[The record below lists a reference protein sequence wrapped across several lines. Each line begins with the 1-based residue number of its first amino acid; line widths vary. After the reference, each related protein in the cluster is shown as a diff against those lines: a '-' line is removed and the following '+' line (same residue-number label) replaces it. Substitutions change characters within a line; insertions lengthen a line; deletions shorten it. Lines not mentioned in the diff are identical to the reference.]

1 MKIVELRNVKKIYQ
15 TGRIEYEALKGVDL
29 EINKGEFRAIVGPS
43 GSGKTTLLNLIGC
56 LDNVTSGKIFLEGED
71 ITSLKPKDLTKLRRK
86 KIGFIFQTFNLMPVL
101 TVYENIEFPLLF
113 SKLSSKIKKEKVES
127 LIEELGLDNVSRHR
141 VSDISGGQQ
150 QRTAIGRA
158 LIKDPIIVLADEPTG
173 NLDSETGLKIIEL
186 MKKLNKEKGV
196 TFLFV
201 THDLMIMNYAEIVH
215 KLKDGKI
222 ENGKC
227 NRM

>member
-1 MKIVELRNVKKIYQ
+1 MKIVELRDVKKIYK
-15 TGRIEYEALKGVDL
+15 TGKIEYEALKGVDL
-29 EINKGEFRAIVGPS
+29 EINKGEFMAIIGPS

-56 LDNVTSGKIFLEGED
+56 LDNTTSGKIFLEGED
-71 ITSLKPKDLTKLRRK
+71 ITSLKPKDLTELRRK

-101 TVYENIEFPLLF
+101 TVYENIEFPLF
-113 SKLSSKIKKEKVES
+113 FNKVSSKIRKERVES

-173 NLDSETGLKIIEL
+173 NLDSETGMKIIEL
-186 MKKLNKEKGV
+186 MKKLNKERGV

-201 THDLMIMNYAEIVH
+201 THDLMVMSYAEIVH
-215 KLKDGKI
+215 RLRDGKI
-222 ENGKC
+222 ENERC

>member
-1 MKIVELRNVKKIYQ
+1 MKNVELRNIKKIYK
-15 TGRIEYEALKGVDL
+15 TGKIEYEALKGVDL
-29 EINKGEFRAIVGPS
+29 KINKGEFIAIVGPS

-56 LDNVTSGKIFLEGED
+56 LDNITSGKIFLEEED
-71 ITSLKPKDLTKLRRK
+71 ISLLKPKELTELRRK

-101 TVYENIEFPLLF
+101 TVYENIEFPLFF
-113 SKLSSKIKKEKVES
+113 SKISSKIRKEKVQS
-127 LIEELGLDNVSRHR
+127 LIEELGLENVSKHR

-173 NLDSETGLKIIEL
+173 NLDSETGMRIIEL
-186 MKKLNKEKGV
+186 MKKLNIEKGV

-201 THDLMIMNYAEIVH
+201 THDIMIMNYAEIVY
-215 KLKDGKI
+215 KLRDGRI
-222 ENGKC
+222 ENEKC
-227 NRM
+227 IRM